1 MRGFFMLKI
10 FSLSDFIQ
18 FQLYKLRFF
27 DKKIVFTNGCF
38 DIVHNGHLDYLKK
51 SSLLGDI
58 LIVGL
63 NSDDSVSRLK
73 GTSRPINNFQSRSTF
88 LSYLSFVDFIIPFDD
103 DTPYNL
109 IQAILPDVLVKGAD
123 YSIENIVGADI
134 VLANGGE
141 VITIELLSGYST
153 TSIINKIKF

>member
-1 MRGFFMLKI
+1 MSKI

-73 GTSRPINNFQSRSTF
+73 GTSRPINNFQSRSSF

-103 DTPYNL
+103 DTPYKL
-109 IQAILPDVLVKGAD
+109 IQAIVPDVLVKGSD
-123 YSIENIVGADI
+123 YAIENIIGADI

>member
-1 MRGFFMLKI
+1 MLKI